1 MKTLVL
7 GGGWVG
13 ARYCLLNPSA
23 CIATT
28 RSEDKLSVLKS
39 LGIEAVEFDL
49 AREETWSNLPPKDEV
64 SATTIT
70 FPLSKSQVP
79 HWDKLLAG
87 HIAVDKPL
95 VCLGTTSVFQVGD
108 HESVVNE
115 NTALIDTAGS
125 LLADRSEGEK
135 WVLSKGAAVLH
146 LSGIVGDHD
155 EGTNVYGTPR
165 SIHLVFQPG
174 RIHIFRNGLQLMNVV
189 HVKDI
194 CKIVA
199 LIIDKFADVR
209 GERLVVS
216 CGAFRGKDLAK
227 GLSLAALPDILPPDE
242 SMKGSKILSTAKLC
256 SLLPAEYEWTLPV
269 PGVEPVSRGLPAVGN
284 LTYFPNCAARNRQ
297 WELFKHNFLGKWQGR
312 GLWYDSDD
320 HTSFVAN
327 LRSKE
332 LPPPSKIMPE
342 MESSF
347 YSLDADTVLFR
358 GKGFRISPGGE
369 RKFSRTTFDELGHRF
384 LIGQTGG
391 QCSVDF
397 KSSSFGMEINFF
409 HERSRSMIVVL
420 YKPGSTSGK
429 FFLDRICIAPFRCG
443 LGCSFPLKPLQTAVR
458 RSVSTLLAGL
468 SEKTCRMQ
476 WMSHSHALD
485 ETDGGEVQT
494 MPTRSM
500 LLFEDSDSRLVQSFD
515 DDLVCSVPLEV
526 AADQDSKLVF
536 GCRHTDHLFQAVT
549 VSYSNGKLDRNVYER
564 WD

>member
-28 RSEDKLSVLKS
+28 RSEDKFSVLKS

-64 SATTIT
+64 SATIIT
-70 FPLSKSQVP
+70 FPLLKSQVP

-95 VCLGTTSVFQVGD
+95 VCLGTSSVFQVGD

-115 NTALIDTAGS
+115 NTPLIDTAGS

-155 EGTNVYGTPR
+155 EGTNVCGTPR
-165 SIHLVFQPG
+165 SIRAFFQ
-174 RIHIFRNGLQLMNVV
+174 NGWITSGLRLMNLV

-199 LIIDKFADVR
+199 LIIGKFAEIR
-209 GERLVVS
+209 AERLIVS
-216 CGAFRGKDLAK
+216 CGAFRCQDFAK
-227 GLSLAALPDILPPDE
+227 SLGLAALPEILPPDE
-242 SMKGSKILSTAKLC
+242 STNKTKILSTSKLC

-284 LTYFPNCAARNRQ
+284 LTYFPNSAARNRQ
-297 WELFKHNFLGKWQGR
+297 WELMKRNFLGKWQGTA
-312 GLWYDSDD
+312 LWYESDV
-320 HTSFVAN
+320 HGSFVA
-327 LRSKE
+327 SMKGE
-332 LPPPSKIMPE
+332 VLPPPSLSIPDTE
-342 MESSF
+342 YF
-347 YSLDADTVLFR
+347 IYSLDADTVIWH
-358 GKGFRISPGGE
+358 GKGLKFAPGGE
-369 RKFSRTTFDELGHRF
+369 KILNISRATTNASGRSFN
-384 LIGQTGG
+384 IGGAGG

-409 HERSRSMIVVL
+409 HERSRSMIIVL

-429 FFLDRICIAPFRCG
+429 FFLDRICIVPFRCG
-443 LGCSFPLKPLQTAVR
+443 LGYSFPLKPSQTAVR

-476 WMSHSHALD
+476 WMSHSRALD

-526 AADQDSKLVF
+526 TAEQHCELVF

-549 VSYSNGKLDRNVYER
+549 IVYSNGKLDRNVYEE
-564 WD
+564 WV